1 MSHKKIFLSLS
12 FSMLCFLS
20 IAQISIPPI
29 DFQIKG
35 GLAVI
40 PDAIDNYENPFS
52 YTAPILYGEINWNIT
67 QHISLGAFGSS
78 GVYSTSN
85 YKMKYS
91 SGEASYGGTHSLY
104 GIKLR
109 LSTGRTPR
117 FRPFAEINYGKMQM
131 VMEKD
136 IYRLASSTTFF
147 GWSMG
152 LMIRAG
158 SRLYIVLPQ
167 INLRFRSNGFF
178 FEAPSDYMLSDY
190 SPFIEYCAG
199 LSYNIGKKK

>member
-1 MSHKKIFLSLS
+1 MTGVQTCAL
-12 FSMLCFLS
+12 
-20 IAQISIPPI
+20 
-29 DFQIKG
+29 
-35 GLAVI
+35 
-40 PDAIDNYENPFS
+40 
-52 YTAPILYGEINWNIT
+52 PILDVKDSYDNLYSYSAPMLSGEINWNIT
-67 QHISLGAFGSS
+67 QHISLGAFASS

-85 YKMKYS
+85 YKVKYS
-91 SGEASYGGTHSLY
+91 HGEASYGGTHSLY

-109 LSTGRTPR
+109 LSTGRAPR

-136 IYRLASSTTFF
+136 IYRLANSTTFF
-147 GWSMG
+147 GLSMG

-158 SRLYIVLPQ
+158 SRLYIVVPQ

-178 FEAPSDYMLSDY
+178 FEAPNDYLFSDY
-190 SPFIEYCAG
+190 SPFVEYCAG

>member
-1 MSHKKIFLSLS
+1 MSHKRIFLLLS
-12 FSMLCFLS
+12 FSLSCFLS

-29 DFQIKG
+29 DFQLKG
-35 GLAVI
+35 GVGALIEAK
-40 PDAIDNYENPFS
+40 DKYENIYDYSP
-52 YTAPILYGEINWNIT
+52 PIIYGEINWNIT
-67 QHISLGAFGSS
+67 QHIALGAFGSA
-78 GVYSTSN
+78 GMYSTSN
-85 YKMKYS
+85 YKVTYS

-104 GIKLR
+104 GVKLR
-109 LSTGRTPR
+109 LSTGRAPR

-136 IYRLASSTTFF
+136 IYRIANSTTFF
-147 GWSMG
+147 GLSTG

-158 SRLYIVLPQ
+158 SRIYIVHPQ

-178 FEAPSDYMLSDY
+178 FEAPSDHLFGSYT
-190 SPFIEYCAG
+190 PFAEVCGG

>member
-1 MSHKKIFLSLS
+1 M
-12 FSMLCFLS
+12 
-20 IAQISIPPI
+20 
-29 DFQIKG
+29 DFQLKAG
-35 GLAVI
+35 VAALMDVK
-40 PDAIDNYENPFS
+40 DNYENQYS
-52 YTAPILYGEINWNIT
+52 YSAPILYGEINWNIT

-85 YKMKYS
+85 YRVKYF

-109 LSTGRTPR
+109 LSTGRAAR

-131 VMEKD
+131 DMEKA

-158 SRLYIVLPQ
+158 SRFYIVLPQ
-167 INLRFRSNGFF
+167 INLRFRSEGFF
-178 FEAPSDYMLSDY
+178 FEAPGDHLFGSYA
-190 SPFIEYCAG
+190 PFAEVCGG

>member
-12 FSMLCFLS
+12 FSMICFLS

-35 GLAVI
+35 GVAVI
-40 PDAIDNYENPFS
+40 PDAKDNYDNPFS

-67 QHISLGAFGSS
+67 QHISLGAFGSTNVNS
-78 GVYSTSN
+78 EST
-85 YKMKYS
+85 YKVAYS
-91 SGEASYGGTHSLY
+91 SGTSSYGGIHALY
-104 GIKLR
+104 GVKLR
-109 LSTGRTPR
+109 LSTGREPR
-117 FRPFAEINYGKMQM
+117 FRPFAEINYGKLQM

-136 IYRLASSTTFF
+136 IYRVSSSTTFF

-158 SRLYIVLPQ
+158 SRLYIVVPQ

-178 FEAPSDYMLSDY
+178 FEKPNDYLLSDY
-190 SPFIEYCAG
+190 SPFVEYCAG